1 MNADQLVNVK
11 NLFKSYDINHDGYL
25 SKGEFVIFA
34 REALEIIGRGGAN
47 ELFGLSDLNR
57 DQKISL
63 DEFIGML
70 VKI

>member
-1 MNADQLVNVK
+1 MNADQLLNVK
-11 NLFKSYDINHDGYL
+11 NLFSSYDINHDGYL

-34 REALEIIGRGGAN
+34 REALEIIGRGSAN

-63 DEFIGML
+63 DEFIEM
-70 VKI
+70 VVNI